1 MKTIA
6 FFNNK
11 GGVGKTSLVYH
22 LAWMYA
28 DRGLRVL
35 VADLDPQ
42 ANLTAMF
49 IDDDRLIDLWEGK
62 PGNTVVDSLKPLVE
76 RTGISGSLMSKWL
89 VVRESGSFP
98 AIWRCPALRICSPRT
113 GQSACLAWLLP
124 FGSCRHF
131 TGSS

>member
-49 IDDDRLIDLWEGK
+49 IDDDRL
-62 PGNTVVDSLKPLVE
+62 KPLVE
-76 RTGISGSLMSKWL
+76 KNRGHPG
-89 VVRESGSFP
+89 
-98 AIWRCPALRICSPRT
+98 A
-113 GQSACLAWLLP
+113 
-124 FGSCRHF
+124 SCRN
-131 TGSS
+131 GRWSGDRARSRQPGVVPL